1 MNLTILIS
9 SFILTEAYTIYIRRR
24 FGTQKSISASAQLIT
39 DKQGRSPLFL
49 LWVLLLAFP
58 VAYVA
63 NNPFC
68 WVGACILPI
77 IGGFTMYNPNFGK
90 NQKTIHLIA
99 VIISIVLFQTGI
111 IIMDYRLG
119 HTICLIITPL
129 SYFLIIQP
137 KNFIWWSEKIVIW
150 QIYICVLCLQQ

>member
-9 SFILTEAYTIYIRRR
+9 SFILTEAYTIYIRRKY
-24 FGTQKSISASAQLIT
+24 GTQKSISASAKLIQ
-39 DKQGRSPLFL
+39 DKWGRSPLFF
-49 LWVLLLAFP
+49 LWVCVLSLSLS
-58 VAYVA
+58 YVA

-68 WVGACILPI
+68 SVAASFLIL
-77 IGGFTMYNPNFGK
+77 IGMFTMYNPNFGK
-90 NQKTIHLIA
+90 NQKVIHLIA

-119 HTICLIITPL
+119 YSICFIVPPLCYYLIM
-129 SYFLIIQP
+129 QP